1 MNRIIGSSIFLIFAF
16 VFSVPLITPAKEP
29 ENLHTLKQAVVFY
42 HDSGEYD
49 YDQEVVAQR
58 ARDYLEARVAQ
69 HNQSEKEEKIAVVFD
84 IDETSLSNYKHL
96 LQLNFGMIPQL
107 FLETIRE
114 SDDPAIRATLQLYE
128 YAVKQGISIFFIT
141 GRAEKLRSVTEKNL
155 KSVGYTEW
163 NILFMKPNDYDKS
176 SVIPYKSST
185 RKKITEMG
193 YTIVL
198 NIGDQFSD
206 LAGGYAERVFKL
218 PNPYYFI
225 P

>member
-1 MNRIIGSSIFLIFAF
+1 MCSIGFSIFLIFAF
-16 VFSVPLITPAKEP
+16 LFPVPQATPAKEP
-29 ENLHTLKQAVVFY
+29 ENLHTLKQAVIFY

-49 YDQEVVAQR
+49 YDQEVVAER
-58 ARDYLEARVAQ
+58 ARDYLEARIAQ
-69 HNQSEKEEKIAVVFD
+69 HNRSEGEEKMAVVFD
-84 IDETSLSNYKHL
+84 IDETALSNYKHL
-96 LQLNFGMIPQL
+96 IQLNFGMIPQL
-107 FLETIRE
+107 FLETIEE
-114 SDDPAIRATLQLYE
+114 SDDPAVQATLKLYQ

-141 GRAEKLRSVTEKNL
+141 GRAEKLRSVTEENL
-155 KSVGYTEW
+155 KSVGYAEW
-163 NILFMKPNDYDKS
+163 NTLFMKPNDYDEV
-176 SVIPYKSST
+176 SVIPYKSSM
-185 RKKITEMG
+185 RKKIEEMG